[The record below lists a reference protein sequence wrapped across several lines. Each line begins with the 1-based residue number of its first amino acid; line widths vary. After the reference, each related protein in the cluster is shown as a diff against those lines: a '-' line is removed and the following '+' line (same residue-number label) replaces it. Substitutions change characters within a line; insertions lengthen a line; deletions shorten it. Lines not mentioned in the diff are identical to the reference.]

1 MTVPLESVSSI
12 TGDANSRSDV
22 AVTPDLSTVEGL
34 QTPVVS
40 NAGVR
45 RLSKPKA
52 KRAKLETVVSEDSS
66 CVSDST
72 ADVTDDKKENK
83 RDKDFVLDTPSRRS
97 TGFCFGNGSFV
108 CQKSQVQHLIDQ
120 ITLNVTLKNVKDC

>member
-1 MTVPLESVSSI
+1 M
-12 TGDANSRSDV
+12 
-22 AVTPDLSTVEGL
+22 
-34 QTPVVS
+34 
-40 NAGVR
+40 
-45 RLSKPKA
+45 
-52 KRAKLETVVSEDSS
+52 VSEDSS

-120 ITLNVTLKNVKDC
+120 INKTSKCNTKKCQGLLKPVSVQMVAPSE